1 MVELSVSTY
10 IRRKSG
16 RTVCSER
23 NLRAHIPQSLS
34 GANDPMQK
42 RMFSFILV
50 SLLLSSSLFAAT
62 DCPPA
67 GSLSFTTTLSGNQ
80 FGGQGSSSGFGNGM
94 LTIDP
99 ATGQGTLDLSTGGLG
114 NLTSAGLFRTTS
126 GGSSQQVLSLTDNNN
141 TFSNGSLQR
150 SITISPAL
158 LSEIMQNPGNFSF
171 GVSSGEF
178 PNGALSGTL
187 ASTQTFGGSFSGAS
201 VVGGT
206 GAQNGG
212 GSFTAD
218 IAPSPSGTGSVLNY
232 SFVPSGIGNSIT
244 GLELRQGLTGSNGS
258 LASTLSGNATLTNGR
273 LTGSVPISNDLAQQL
288 RTNPS
293 GFYLTANTSQFATGA
308 ARAQFGMVQNE
319 YYLPVAGSLQG
330 VGGRWETEIQV
341 FNTSSGGP
349 ATVTM
354 QRLSAGQDNTNAS
367 GTINATNAAVISVM
381 PRGLTVLDTAMQTL
395 FGLQTSQGAM
405 RIISDQPIV
414 VYARIYQ
421 SGRGTVGQTV
431 KAMTRCEALARG
443 ILAGVSNTSAQ
454 RTNVGF
460 FNPSSSAVQ
469 VHLQLTNGQ
478 GQSLGDTTMTLAPY
492 TQMQMSAV
500 GGGGMFT
507 NLGAASVDEG
517 VISYH
522 ASGPIF
528 AYISTIDNATGDANL
543 TVAAEDESGTAMALT
558 EAEIAAV
565 VTAANEGE
573 VQQGTLAQ
581 NRAVTG
587 GVRTFAQQMV
597 QEHSA
602 ALQMGQAVF
611 TQLGITPQENAM
623 SQFLRT
629 QAQTTLSQLQAI
641 PASSLFD
648 RSYMQVQVQMHTMVL
663 TNLDQVL
670 IPSARSAQMR
680 QLLLTQRAEV
690 AEHLQ
695 EAQDLLAALQ

>member
-1 MVELSVSTY
+1 
-10 IRRKSG
+10 
-16 RTVCSER
+16 
-23 NLRAHIPQSLS
+23 
-34 GANDPMQK
+34 MQK
-42 RMFSFILV
+42 RMFSFIVL
-50 SLLLSSSLFAAT
+50 SLLLTSSLFAAT
-62 DCPPA
+62 NCPPA

-80 FGGQGSSSGFGNGM
+80 FGGQGSSSGFGNGT

-99 ATGQGTLDLSTGGLG
+99 ITGQGTLNLSTGGLG
-114 NLTSAGLFRTTS
+114 NLTTAGLFRTS
-126 GGSSQQVLSLTDNNN
+126 GGSSQNVLSFTDNNN

-150 SITISPAL
+150 NITISPAL
-158 LSEIMQNPGNFSF
+158 LTEILQNPGNFSV

-187 ASTQTFGGSFSGAS
+187 SNTQTFGGSFSGAS
-201 VVGGT
+201 IVGGN

-244 GLELRQGLTGSNGS
+244 GLELRQGITGSNGS
-258 LASTLSGNATLTNGR
+258 LLSALSNNATLTNGR

-293 GFYLTANTSQFATGA
+293 GFYLTANTSQFPAGA
-308 ARAQFGMVQNE
+308 MRAQFGTVMNE
-319 YYLPVAGSLQG
+319 YYIPVAGSVQG

-341 FNTSSGGP
+341 FNTSSGAP

-354 QRLSAGQDNTNAS
+354 QRLAAGQDNTNAS
-367 GTINATNAAVISVM
+367 GTINATNAAVITVM

-405 RIISDQPIV
+405 RILSDQPVV
-414 VYARIYQ
+414 VYARISQ
-421 SGRGTVGQTV
+421 SGRGTVGQTI

-443 ILAGVSNTSAQ
+443 ILAGVSNTSGQ
-454 RTNVGF
+454 RTNIGF
-460 FNPSSSAVQ
+460 FNPNSTAVQ
-469 VHLQLTNGQ
+469 LHLMLTNSQ
-478 GQSLGDTTMTLAPY
+478 GQSLGDTTMTLMPFM
-492 TQMQMSAV
+492 QMQTPAV
-500 GGGGMFT
+500 GGGGVFT
-507 NLGAASVDEG
+507 NLGAASVDDG

-522 ASGPIF
+522 SSAPIF

-543 TVAAEDESGTAMALT
+543 TVAAEDQSGTAMAMT

-587 GVRTFAQQMV
+587 GVRTFAQHMV

-611 TQLGITPQENAM
+611 AQLGITPQENAM
-623 SQFLRT
+623 SQFLRA
-629 QAQTTLSQLQAI
+629 QAQTSLAQLQAI

-648 RSYMQVQVQMHTMVL
+648 RSYMQVQLQMHSMVL
-663 TNLDQVL
+663 ANLDQVL
-670 IPSARSAQMR
+670 IPSARSPQMR
-680 QLLLTQRAEV
+680 QLLLTQRAQV
-690 AEHLQ
+690 AGHLQ
-695 EAQDLLAALQ
+695 EAQQLLAALR